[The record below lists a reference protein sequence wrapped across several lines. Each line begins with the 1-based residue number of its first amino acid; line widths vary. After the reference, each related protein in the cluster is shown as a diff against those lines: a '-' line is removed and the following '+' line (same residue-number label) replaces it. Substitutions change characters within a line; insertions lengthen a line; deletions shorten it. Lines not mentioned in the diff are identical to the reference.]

1 MEMNDMTDAIIIIL
15 LIFIM
20 INTYFTPST
29 TSRVEELLKEICG
42 KLYDNKQELKRLQ
55 KINELQNKIISNQEE
70 IIKILKDKLE

>member
-1 MEMNDMTDAIIIIL
+1 MVDTIIIIL
-15 LIFIM
+15 LFLIV

-55 KINELQNKIISNQEE
+55 QINELQYKIISNQEE
-70 IIKILKDKLE
+70 MIEILKDKLER